1 MIELYLTDFHTGWQL
16 FLLKRLPYHLFDSFD
31 FLHLTFW
38 QNYHRNSRFTGTTC
52 TPTAVVVGFY
62 FIGQLVVN
70 YVGDI
75 VYINTAGSDIGS
87 NEHLYLACAERFHY
101 QIALILTQIAVK
113 SSSIVAV
120 FNEFFGYC
128 LCIAFGAA
136 KHYREDIGVS
146 ISEAF

>member
-1 MIELYLTDFHTGWQL
+1 MIELYFTDFHTRWQL

-31 FLHLTFW
+31 FLHLAFW
-38 QNYHRNSRFTGTTC
+38 QNYHRNSRFTSTTC
-52 TPTAVVVGFY
+52 TPTAVIVGFY
-62 FIGQLVVN
+62 FVGQLVVN

-87 NEHLYLACAERFHY
+87 NEHLYLACAERFHH
-101 QIALILTQIAVK
+101 QITLILTQITVK
-113 SSSIVAV
+113 GSSVVTI

-146 ISEAF
+146 IGEAF

>member
-1 MIELYLTDFHTGWQL
+1 MIELYFTDFHTRWQL

-38 QNYHRNSRFTGTTC
+38 QNHHRNSRFTSTTC
-52 TPTAVVVGFY
+52 TSTAVVVGFY
-62 FIGQLVVN
+62 FVGQLVVN

-75 VYINTAGSDIGS
+75 VYIDTAGSDIGS
-87 NEHLYLACAERFHY
+87 DEHLYLACAERFHH
-101 QIALILTQIAVK
+101 QITLILTQIAVK
-113 SSSIVAV
+113 GSGVVTV

-146 ISEAF
+146 IGEAF